1 MTSWVVVD
9 IFWHWKGTGVIEGW
23 AATRNGL
30 MVGGL
35 LVVAYFVCVRI
46 FVGIW
51 AVVGVFLIGGFDE
64 VRGVGGEDWVSVSGA
79 EAA

>member
-1 MTSWVVVD
+1 M
-9 IFWHWKGTGVIEGW
+9 I
-23 AATRNGL
+23 
-30 MVGGL
+30 GGL

-46 FVGIW
+46 FVRIW